1 MSCLVLCPHLT
12 KRVFFAGAVPSVQ
25 RGSAAHAGQSTA
37 GLQASDHRLLEEGP
51 GSAADLC
58 GHPLPPRRAAGR
70 SRRNANTRACRRD
83 LPAAAAAAFN
93 ERKPAEADWPL
104 QMKSIVS
111 SQAGSSPGLLCT
123 RQKARCVG
131 REICCRRWQ
140 QQPRSMAVHPSFCA
154 PESPLLPKKL
164 KR

>member
-1 MSCLVLCPHLT
+1 MSCLVLCSRLT

-25 RGSAAHAGQSTA
+25 RGSAAHAGQFAA

-70 SRRNANTRACRRD
+70 SRRNADTRACWRD

-131 REICCRRWQ
+131 REFAAAGGSSSHAAWQ
-140 QQPRSMAVHPSFCA
+140 CTPAFVPQKARCYQRT
-154 PESPLLPKKL
+154 
-164 KR
+164 